1 MARKRRD
8 IEEADQVVTAEL
20 TINPRKRSVNE
31 NLQVT
36 IQGKQQEGKQ
46 TIIKHLIS
54 TCHIRTKA
62 NENSLS

>member
-8 IEEADQVVTAEL
+8 IGEADQVVTAEL

-46 TIIKHLIS
+46 TII
-54 TCHIRTKA
+54 
-62 NENSLS
+62 

>member
-8 IEEADQVVTAEL
+8 IGEADQVVTAEL

-54 TCHIRTKA
+54 TGHIRTKA
-62 NENSLS
+62 N